1 MIVQLRKHDVRANMA
16 HTILFS
22 LCLMARNISI
32 HNSAQLLGYPDQSGE
47 KQGGGER
54 REGSQIKFNAAVCSS

>member
-47 KQGGGER
+47 KRGGGGGGGGVQR
-54 REGSQIKFNAAVCSS
+54 KLSD